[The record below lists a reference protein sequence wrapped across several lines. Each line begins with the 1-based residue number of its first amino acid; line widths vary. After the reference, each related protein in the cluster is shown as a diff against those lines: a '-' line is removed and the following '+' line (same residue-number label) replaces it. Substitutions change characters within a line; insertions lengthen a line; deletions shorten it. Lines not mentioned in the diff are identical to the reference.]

1 MMEKELLHILS
12 ERTGCMYLSDLK
24 FIRDTEKIK
33 SELEKLSPQDFPVKQ
48 WNDAINYLTETKV
61 DFSSEMEAKNF
72 LLGAEIIT
80 KQPM

>member
-1 MMEKELLHILS
+1 MEKELLHILS

-24 FIRDTEKIK
+24 FIRDTQKIK
-33 SELEKLSPQDFPVKQ
+33 SEVEKLSPQDFPVKQ

>member
-1 MMEKELLHILS
+1 MEKELLHVLS

-24 FIRDTEKIK
+24 FIRDTQKIK

>member
-1 MMEKELLHILS
+1 MEKELLHILS

-24 FIRDTEKIK
+24 FIRDTQKIK

-48 WNDAINYLTETKV
+48 WNDAINYLTETNV

>member
-1 MMEKELLHILS
+1 MEKELLHILS

-24 FIRDTEKIK
+24 FIRDTQKIK

-72 LLGAEIIT
+72 LLGAEIIA
-80 KQPM
+80 KQPI

>member
-1 MMEKELLHILS
+1 MEKELLHILS

>member
-1 MMEKELLHILS
+1 MEKELLHILS

-24 FIRDTEKIK
+24 FIRDTQKIK
-33 SELEKLSPQDFPVKQ
+33 NELEKLSPQDFPVKQ

-80 KQPM
+80 KKPM

>member
-1 MMEKELLHILS
+1 MEKELLHILS

-24 FIRDTEKIK
+24 FIRDTQKIK
-33 SELEKLSPQDFPVKQ
+33 NELEKLSPQDFPVKQ

-61 DFSSEMEAKNF
+61 DFSSEKEAKNF

>member
-1 MMEKELLHILS
+1 
-12 ERTGCMYLSDLK
+12 MYLSDLK
-24 FIRDTEKIK
+24 FIRDTQKIK

>member
-1 MMEKELLHILS
+1 MEKELLHILS

-24 FIRDTEKIK
+24 FIRDTQKIK

-80 KQPM
+80 KQPR

>member
-1 MMEKELLHILS
+1 MEKELLHILS

-24 FIRDTEKIK
+24 FIRDTQKIK

>member
-1 MMEKELLHILS
+1 MEKELLHILS

-24 FIRDTEKIK
+24 FIRDTQKIK

-48 WNDAINYLTETKV
+48 WNDAINYLTETQV

>member
-1 MMEKELLHILS
+1 
-12 ERTGCMYLSDLK
+12 MYLSDLK
-24 FIRDTEKIK
+24 FIRNTQKIK

-48 WNDAINYLTETKV
+48 WNDAVSYLTKNKV
-61 DFSSEMEAKNF
+61 NFSSGIEAKNF

>member
-1 MMEKELLHILS
+1 MEKELLHILS

-24 FIRDTEKIK
+24 FIRDTQKIK
-33 SELEKLSPQDFPVKQ
+33 SELERLSPQDFPVKQ

>member
-1 MMEKELLHILS
+1 MEKELLHILS

-24 FIRDTEKIK
+24 FIRDTQKIK
-33 SELEKLSPQDFPVKQ
+33 NELEKLSPQDFPVKQ

>member
-1 MMEKELLHILS
+1 MEKELLHILS

-24 FIRDTEKIK
+24 FIRDTQKIK

-72 LLGAEIIT
+72 LLGAQIIT

>member
-1 MMEKELLHILS
+1 MEKELLHILS

-24 FIRDTEKIK
+24 FIRDTQKIK

-72 LLGAEIIT
+72 LLVAEIIT

>member
-1 MMEKELLHILS
+1 MEKELLHILS

-24 FIRDTEKIK
+24 FIRDSQKIK